1 MTIYKLKQNI
11 IYKKEKWDILGLS
24 SDFKMISN
32 KHEKILDCIVKIL
45 LFNKNLLPLFDKY
58 NNGCSTWDLFIVK
71 LGCITKISVLIE
83 CVWKS
88 EAGSPFF
95 TYQLWNLSIAYI
107 K

>member
-58 NNGCSTWDLFIVK
+58 IIMVAVVEICSDTIVY
-71 LGCITKISVLIE
+71 C
-83 CVWKS
+83 
-88 EAGSPFF
+88 
-95 TYQLWNLSIAYI
+95 
-107 K
+107 